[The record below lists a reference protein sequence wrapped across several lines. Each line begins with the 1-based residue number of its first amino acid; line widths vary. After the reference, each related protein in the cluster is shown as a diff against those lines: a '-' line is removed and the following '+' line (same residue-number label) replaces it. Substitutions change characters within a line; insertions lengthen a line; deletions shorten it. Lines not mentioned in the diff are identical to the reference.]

1 MPVLTETVKEMNGF
15 KLHLVK
21 TEKYKTNTIVWKM
34 KAPLTKEDVTLRALL
49 PHVLQSSSNK
59 YPTTTQLR
67 SYLDDLYG
75 TTLYVDLAKKG
86 EFQIMSFIV
95 EVANEKFLSDPSPL
109 LQKAMELMAEIL
121 LSPNSILNAF
131 DKDTVEKEKKTLK
144 QRIQSV
150 FDDKMRYS
158 NLRLVEEMFK
168 EEPYSLHVNGQ
179 MEDVD
184 SITAESLFQY
194 YKRAFKEDEMDLYVI
209 GDVDTNEVEQ
219 IANKLFQFEQRT
231 PQQITEYARKNIQSV
246 NEVKEEQDIKQGK
259 LNIGYRTNVVYGDS
273 DYFALQ
279 IFNGIFG
286 GFSHSKLFMNVR
298 EKASLAYYAAS
309 RMESHKGI
317 MMVMSGIDFSHYDQA
332 VGIIHEQMEAM
343 RKGDFTE
350 QELEQT
356 KAVIENQLLETVDT
370 SRGMVEVLYHNVVGH
385 VEISLDKWLEEMKTV
400 TKEDIVA
407 VANKIELDTIYFLTG
422 MGAGQK

>member
-1 MPVLTETVKEMNGF
+1 MPVLTESIKEMKGY

-34 KAPLTKEDVTLRALL
+34 KAPLTKDDATLRALL
-49 PHVLQSSSNK
+49 PHVLQSSSSK
-59 YPTTTQLR
+59 YSTTTQLR
-67 SYLDDLYG
+67 SYLDELYG
-75 TTLYVDLAKKG
+75 MTLYVDLAKKG
-86 EFQIMSFIV
+86 EYQIMSFVV
-95 EVANEKFLSDPSPL
+95 EVANEKFLSDPTPL
-109 LQKAMELMAEIL
+109 LQKAMEFLAEIIL
-121 LSPNSILNAF
+121 KPNIQSNTF
-131 DKDTVEKEKKTLK
+131 HSDTVEKEKKTLK

-179 MEDVD
+179 MEEVD
-184 SITAESLFQY
+184 TITSESLYQFYQ
-194 YKRAFKEDEMDLYVI
+194 RALIEDEMDLYII
-209 GDVDTNEVEQ
+209 GDVNEQEVEQ
-219 IANKLFQFEQRT
+219 LANNLFQFEQRT
-231 PQQITEYARKNIQSV
+231 PKIVAEYKQKNIQSV

-259 LNIGYRTNVVYGDS
+259 LNIGYRTNVVYGDD

-286 GFSHSKLFMNVR
+286 GFSHSKLFINVR

-317 MMVMSGIDFSHYDQA
+317 MMVMSGIDFNHYDQA
-332 VGIIHEQMEAM
+332 VGIINEQMDAM
-343 RKGDFTE
+343 KKGDFTD

-356 KAVIENQLLETVDT
+356 IAVIENQLLETIDT
-370 SRGMVEVLYHNVVGH
+370 ARGIVEVLYHNVISH
-385 VEISLDKWLEEMKTV
+385 VNISLDTWLAEMKTV
-400 TKEDIVA
+400 KKEEIVA